1 MDHLR
6 LAALDEEDLA
16 ILSAHAQD
24 GVARLG
30 DLSYLP
36 AEHRFVLGFNRFVW
50 EKAAAKRGWFRRPEP
65 YERRRSALHF
75 DRVLGARR
83 QNLPT
88 DPDAILSLLAIRWE
102 GGDAPAGTV
111 ELVFAGQGA
120 IRLDVECI
128 EAQLAD
134 LGPAWDTLARPDHDR
149 N

>member
-1 MDHLR
+1 MDLLR
-6 LAALDEEDLA
+6 LMALDDEDLA

-30 DLSYLP
+30 DLVYLP
-36 AEHRFVLGFNRFVW
+36 AEKQFAVGFNRFRW
-50 EKAAAKRGWFRRPEP
+50 ERATARRRWFGRPVAF
-65 YERRRSALHF
+65 ERRRSALHF
-75 DRVLGARR
+75 DRVLAVRR
-83 QNLPT
+83 QNLPA
-88 DPDAILSLLAIRWE
+88 DPDAVLALLAIRWHP
-102 GGDAPAGTV
+102 GAAPSGTV

-149 N
+149 G